1 MGTIYLK
8 YYLNYI
14 IMNVGDIKYFKIIQS
29 LGKLKGCE
37 IKEKDVASSK
47 FGMRLTKTSHSVE
60 YGTWDYYQIELFN
73 NGNYSDIQIG
83 TNAYSYMIKSY
94 TSWFSTYQ
102 EWHNKYTI
110 EYSNG
115 KEIRVFEYDSPSRTH
130 ADGLCDIVY
139 ILILLSEIDN
149 IDKVN
154 AIYTFI
160 FKPDCV
166 SKSLGERIDL
176 FREIKD
182 IVEKIKDKYPF
193 IYHPIS
199 NGLQKRLNEIK
210 SDLLKEALIENNL

>member
-1 MGTIYLK
+1 
-8 YYLNYI
+8 
-14 IMNVGDIKYFKIIQS
+14 
-29 LGKLKGCE
+29 
-37 IKEKDVASSK
+37 
-47 FGMRLTKTSHSVE
+47 
-60 YGTWDYYQIELFN
+60 
-73 NGNYSDIQIG
+73 
-83 TNAYSYMIKSY
+83 MIKSY